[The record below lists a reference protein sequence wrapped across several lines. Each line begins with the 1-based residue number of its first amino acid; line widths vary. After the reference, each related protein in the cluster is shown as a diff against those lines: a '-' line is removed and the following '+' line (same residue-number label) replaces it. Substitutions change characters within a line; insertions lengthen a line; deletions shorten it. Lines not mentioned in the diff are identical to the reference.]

1 MINLDS
7 KFEIKSRG
15 LLDAENS
22 VSLFDFYQPL
32 VFSDGV
38 YLYQYLVHE
47 FKSKECEGVVG
58 DLVAH
63 SGLTFEKFL
72 VAKKSLE
79 SVNLISTY
87 TKKGSD
93 LFKFVLNDP
102 LPAKDFLNH
111 IVLSGLFRGTVG
123 EERFEYLVKKYSHN
137 IDLEGFEDVSAAIND
152 TYRLNFEYSTSNID
166 GLVGR
171 TKVHLKDDFS
181 IAKLFKILE
190 KRSGIRA
197 SSFTEEEISKIE
209 HLATLYGLNE
219 EVMADIVSSSFTLMN
234 EFGKKYD
241 DDKARKLAEVHLK
254 SHPKSAKKN
263 TSKTELKSESDV
275 AKQISY
281 YESMSPFAFLKSKQ
295 NNIDVSQADAKIIEM
310 LSYDYGFSNGMI
322 NALIDYVLGV
332 KEGELN
338 KKYIEKIASTLVRKG
353 CEDTLSVLENLY
365 KFNVKNTYS
374 NEENDSGK
382 KNVQVVEDPD
392 DPEFEDF

>member
-15 LLDAENS
+15 LLDAESS

-32 VFSDGV
+32 IFSDGV
-38 YLYQYLVHE
+38 YLYQFLVHS
-47 FKSKECEGVVG
+47 FKSKEAQGKVG
-58 DLVAH
+58 DLVAY

-87 TKKGSD
+87 TKIDSNV
-93 LFKFVLNDP
+93 FKFVLNDP

-111 IVLSGLFRGTVG
+111 IVLSGLLKGTIG
-123 EERFEYLVKKYSHN
+123 EERFAHLVKKYSHN

-152 TYRLNFEYSTSNID
+152 TYQLNFEYSNNNIN
-166 GLVGR
+166 GLIGR

-181 IAKLFKILE
+181 SAKLFKILE
-190 KRSGIRA
+190 KRSGIFA
-197 SSFTEEEISKIE
+197 SSFTDEEISKIE
-209 HLATLYGLNE
+209 HLATLYGMNE

-241 DDKARKLAEVHLK
+241 ENKARKLAEIHLK
-254 SHPKSAKKN
+254 SHPKTNKKN
-263 TSKTELKSESDV
+263 QNKTELNSESDV

-281 YESMSPFAFLKSKQ
+281 FESMSPFAFLKSKQ
-295 NNIDVSQADAKIIEM
+295 NDIDVSQADSKIIEM

-322 NALIDYVLGV
+322 NALLDYILNV
-332 KEGELN
+332 KDGELN
-338 KKYIEKIASTLVRKG
+338 KKYIEKVATTLVRKG
-353 CEDTLSVLENLY
+353 CDDTLSVLENLY

-374 NEENDSGK
+374 QEDLNNSQNDDI
-382 KNVQVVEDPD
+382 VEVDPN
-392 DPEFEDF
+392 DPNFEDF